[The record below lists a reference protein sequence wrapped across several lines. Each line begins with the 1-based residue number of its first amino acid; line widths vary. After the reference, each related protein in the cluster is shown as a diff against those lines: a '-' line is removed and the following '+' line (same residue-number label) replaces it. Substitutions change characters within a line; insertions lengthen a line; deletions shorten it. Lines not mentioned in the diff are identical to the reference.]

1 MCAKCAPLN
10 IVSGVCNNKGPCSF
24 LLCLCLRLSKLF
36 ACITSSF
43 NGYKPLSHVSET
55 CVQAAV
61 QVRNDTFSAA
71 AAALVLD
78 LFHWKVPSDT
88 PSDQT
93 RSRSDLRTS
102 AVAKLGRLRSKAG
115 VDAKPLTNPESP
127 SKAQVAKAGKGSRA
141 SSSSP
146 GENSPASSSSN
157 SSAGSRASSR
167 GSQREAAVVAA
178 PAAAAAAGDSPKEAE
193 QKGGGGDS
201 MTDAASGTVMSF
213 LGRVV
218 FPLRQLSD
226 DRTGRI
232 AELEGQLLL
241 APGTSLESGA
251 EQDSVV
257 SIEVQAWSAEALA
270 AVRSQSEAEATPAGD
285 AEVMCIKGQSH

>member
-1 MCAKCAPLN
+1 MP
-10 IVSGVCNNKGPCSF
+10 NK
-24 LLCLCLRLSKLF
+24 
-36 ACITSSF
+36 
-43 NGYKPLSHVSET
+43 
-55 CVQAAV
+55 
-61 QVRNDTFSAA
+61 TFSAA
-71 AAALVLD
+71 AAVLVLD
-78 LFHWKVPSDT
+78 LYHWKVPSDA

-115 VDAKPLTNPESP
+115 SEARPLTNPESP
-127 SKAQVAKAGKGSRA
+127 SKAQVAKAGRGSRA

-146 GENSPASSSSN
+146 SENSSASSSNN

-167 GSQREAAVVAA
+167 GSQREATAVAA
-178 PAAAAAAGDSPKEAE
+178 PAAAGDSPKAAE
-193 QKGGGGDS
+193 QEGDRDDS
-201 MTDAASGTVMSF
+201 MIDAATGTVMSF

-232 AELEGQLLL
+232 TELEGQLVL
-241 APGTSLESGA
+241 APGTRLDLGA

-257 SIEVQAWSAEALA
+257 SIEIQAWSAEALA
-270 AVRSQSEAEATPAGD
+270 AVQPQSEAEAMPAGD
-285 AEVMCIKGQSH
+285 AEVICIKKGSHSLTRQ